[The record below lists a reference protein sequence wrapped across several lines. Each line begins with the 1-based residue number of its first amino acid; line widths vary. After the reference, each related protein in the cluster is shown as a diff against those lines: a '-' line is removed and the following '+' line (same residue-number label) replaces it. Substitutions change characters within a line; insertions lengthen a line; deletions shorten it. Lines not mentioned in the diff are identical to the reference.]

1 MRHIADKAH
10 DVVTKSGTA
19 VFIGLLITGHCMQT
33 SSAGEL
39 AYGIGYIGEYSDNIR
54 RTPTAPRSEWINS
67 AIAGAVYQENGP
79 ALDAHM
85 LLQAEYRDYRQDEFK
100 DGPLYFAD
108 TSLLWR
114 ISPQRL
120 SWSLV
125 DRYSQVTRDVTRP
138 DTPDNRVNAN
148 VFSTGP
154 DLSIRLGQVN
164 TLVLGLRYGN
174 AVYNEGDRDNN
185 RYGGSARWQYAATSE
200 LTYSLNY
207 ETEAVKFGNA
217 TLNENTLRQGEFI
230 RIDRHQ
236 ARSSFVLDLGAT
248 QIERD
253 RTGKTSGHLARLAWS
268 QQLTSASSAGV
279 VYTREYQDAETAL
292 LSTATNP
299 VPAPG
304 APAPSSA
311 TNEATNNIFYTKRLE
326 TFYNRIDGSYGMGA
340 RVFIRNIDY
349 IDDVASSQ
357 DRQETGGRIDA
368 SYNPS
373 GLLSTTAY
381 GSYTD
386 LRYQN
391 NTRDD
396 QESVAG
402 IRFLYRLSRILG
414 ASLEGRRTWRNSN
427 DALREYTDN
436 RVLVALQYSSSAL
449 YSPTRR

>member
-1 MRHIADKAH
+1 MRHIADKVH
-10 DVVTKSGTA
+10 NVVTKSGTA
-19 VFIGLLITGHCMQT
+19 VFIGLLIAGHCMQT

-39 AYGIGYIGEYSDNIR
+39 AYGVGYLGEYSDNIH

-67 AIAGAVYQENGP
+67 AIAGVVYQENGP

-85 LLQAEYRDYRQDEFK
+85 LLQAEYRDYRKNEFK

-108 TSLLWR
+108 ASLLWR

-120 SWSLV
+120 NWSLA
-125 DRYSQVTRDVTRP
+125 DRYSQITRDVTRP

-148 VFSTGP
+148 VLSTGP
-154 DLSIRLGQVN
+154 DLSIRLGPVN

-174 AVYNEGDRDNN
+174 AVYNDGDHDNN

-207 ETEAVKFGNA
+207 ETEAVKFGNER
-217 TLNENTLRQGEFI
+217 LNENTLRQDEFI

-253 RTGKTSGHLARLAWS
+253 RTGKTSGHLARLTWS
-268 QQLTSASSAGV
+268 QQLTSTSSAGV
-279 VYTREYQDAETAL
+279 VYAREYQDAETVL

-304 APAPSSA
+304 APALSPA
-311 TNEATNNIFYTKRLE
+311 TNAVTNDVFYTKRLE
-326 TFYNRIDGSYGMGA
+326 TFYNRIDSSYGLGA

-349 IDDVASSQ
+349 EVSSQ
-357 DRQETGGRIDA
+357 DRQEAGGRIDV

-373 GLLSTTAY
+373 GLLSTTVY
-381 GSYTD
+381 GRYTD
-386 LRYQN
+386 LRYQGS
-391 NTRDD
+391 TRDD
-396 QESVAG
+396 QESEAG
-402 IRFLYRLSRILG
+402 IRFLYRLSRTLG
-414 ASLEGRRTWRNSN
+414 ASLEGRKTWRNSN
-427 DALREYTDN
+427 VALQEYTDN
-436 RVLVALQYSSSAL
+436 RVLIALQYSSSAL
-449 YSPTRR
+449 YAPTRR